1 MKQDMTATN
10 ASRAPTGTP
19 PDFRLL
25 VPSLI
30 AWAAT
35 CGLLYTGY
43 RVQLAIACLC
53 LGSGLLV
60 WILGWL
66 GVSRSAGEGSE
77 QTIQPVWSGFITVA
91 LLICALT
98 LFAGGVDARARQ
110 VGPIVDL
117 AEQRAVVTVQAS
129 VATQPR
135 LIPSTTN
142 QPDLLVLTLDI
153 AHVTASN
160 QASIPTDS
168 VPVLVF
174 VASGE
179 GWDSVQWRSGVEVTG
194 RLSPL
199 REPSADVSAQFAPLD
214 EPHVESAR
222 GPVLAMSDT
231 ARKRLRDSVGPLPA
245 DAAGLIPGLV
255 IGDTSLTP
263 GDLSAAMKVTG
274 MSHLSAV
281 SGSNV
286 AIVLGTVVLL
296 CRWTG
301 LARRWRPW
309 CAVVALVGFVI
320 LCRPEPSVLRASAMG
335 LVGLVGLST
344 ARRGSSLSALSVA
357 MVVLLCWD
365 PGLARSY
372 GFALSV
378 LATLGIVIFARPW
391 ADAISARLPRIPA
404 WFGEAVSIPLA
415 AQVTCAPVI
424 VLLQGSV
431 STVAV
436 FANLLA
442 APLVAPTTILGIVA
456 TIAGLVWPP
465 LGAIGAWLG
474 APSAWLIG
482 RIARGCAALPGG
494 TMNWL
499 DGAPGAFLLAA
510 VSLAVVLTFPWLW
523 SHLSKSWLPGGLA
536 LFMLI
541 AAVWPTRQDT
551 HWPPDNWLVVG
562 CAVGQGD
569 AFVVTSGDG
578 SAVLIDTGPS
588 PELLAE
594 CLGDLSVQR
603 LDAVVLSHFHADH
616 ISGLSAVLADYEVG
630 QIYLPPGTS
639 DTTSQE
645 EWALAQARE
654 AGVPTARGYAGD
666 TWQWGNVSA
675 QAWWPTGQSAQ
686 HLQANDASLVV
697 SIEVQGKDVLF
708 LGDVEG
714 PGARALLAPL
724 AGQEFDVVKVAHH
737 GSADQNENLIESIN
751 PAVAMIGV
759 GPDNTFGHP
768 NPIAL
773 DMFTGRGARV
783 LRTDTDGNF
792 AVLLIE
798 GQLATQMQNG
808 TVNP

>member
-1 MKQDMTATN
+1 MKTDMTAANTSP
-10 ASRAPTGTP
+10 ARTGSP
-19 PDFRLL
+19 LDFRLL

-30 AWAAT
+30 AWATT
-35 CGLLYTGY
+35 CGLIYTGY
-43 RVQLAIACLC
+43 CVQLAIAWLC

-60 WILGWL
+60 WVVGWL
-66 GVSRSAGEGSE
+66 RANRRATRDGEPAA
-77 QTIQPVWSGFITVA
+77 QTAWSGFLTVT
-91 LLICALT
+91 LLICALA
-98 LFAGGVDARARQ
+98 LFAAGVDARARQ
-110 VGPIVDL
+110 MGPIVDL

-153 AHVTASN
+153 AQVTAPN
-160 QASIPTDS
+160 QTSTQTAS

-174 VASGE
+174 VATGE
-179 GWDSVQWRSGVEVTG
+179 GWDSVQWRSGVEVSG

-199 REPSADVSAQFAPLD
+199 RERSADVSAQFAPLD
-214 EPHVESAR
+214 EPFVDSAR
-222 GPVLAMSDT
+222 GPVLALSDI
-231 ARKRLRDSVGPLPA
+231 ARERLRESVGPLPS

-286 AIVLGTVVLL
+286 AIVLGAVVLL

-301 LARRWRPW
+301 LTRRWRPW
-309 CAVVALVGFVI
+309 CAVIALLGFVI

-357 MVVLLCWD
+357 MLVLLCWD

-391 ADAISARLPRIPA
+391 ADVISARLPRIPS

-482 RIARGCAALPGG
+482 RVARGCAALPGG

-499 DGAPGAFLLAA
+499 DGVPGALLLAA
-510 VSLAVVLTFPWLW
+510 VSTAVVLTFPWVW
-523 SHLSKSWLPGGLA
+523 SHLSKSWLPGCLA
-536 LFMLI
+536 LVVLVV
-541 AAVWPTRQDT
+541 ALWPTELDR

-562 CAVGQGD
+562 CDVGQGD

-594 CLGDLSVQR
+594 CLGDLGVQR

-616 ISGLSAVLADYEVG
+616 ISGLSAVLAEYEVG

-639 DTTSQE
+639 DTASQE
-645 EWALAQARE
+645 EWTLTQARN
-654 AGVPTARGYAGD
+654 AGVTTARGLAGD
-666 TWQWGNVSA
+666 TWQWGDVVA
-675 QAWWPTGQSAQ
+675 QAWWPTGQAAQ

-697 SIEVQGKDVLF
+697 SIEAQGKDMLF

-724 AGQEFDVVKVAHH
+724 AGQQFDVVKVAHH
-737 GSADQNENLIESIN
+737 GSADQNEQLIESIN

-759 GPDNTFGHP
+759 GADNTFGHP

-773 DMFTGRGARV
+773 DLFTDHGARI

-792 AVLLIE
+792 AVLLTE
-798 GQLATQMQNG
+798 GQLATQTQNG
-808 TVNP
+808 TVSP